1 LGYLTG
7 KKIILSQQIV
17 KITAEK
23 NQNQE
28 NPDRPLLGAHF
39 IIQIVVGGSQLIP
52 NANDGFG
59 P

>member
-39 IIQIVVGGSQLIP
+39 IIQI
-52 NANDGFG
+52 
-59 P
+59 